1 MIPKARAQELARAR
15 ARLEQKELED
25 QAMTGNATAQSF
37 DIQAHGKMK
46 LEQYQ
51 DEEKDQMR

>member
-1 MIPKARAQELARAR
+1 MARAR